1 MCQFFQPRRSFYI
14 TGRSGGLTRLLTE
27 ARTVGLSGREITA
40 GFGHPPYLARVQ
52 IRKSNPLRIQAR
64 NELILQ
70 AAQYAQNAGTGIR
83 ASVLFKMLN
92 LEGDT
97 DELVRILE
105 EEEKR
110 AVLPEPAA
118 TQPDASTTGAT
129 A

>member
-1 MCQFFQPRRSFYI
+1 M
-14 TGRSGGLTRLLTE
+14 
-27 ARTVGLSGREITA
+27 
-40 GFGHPPYLARVQ
+40 Q

-70 AAQYAQNAGTGIR
+70 AAQYAQKAGSGIR
-83 ASVLFKMLN
+83 PSVLFQMLN

-110 AVLPEPAA
+110 AAASKAPQPLEDGKSPSPERL
-118 TQPDASTTGAT
+118 QPGLSAPK
-129 A
+129 

>member
-1 MCQFFQPRRSFYI
+1 I

-70 AAQYAQNAGTGIR
+70 AAQYAQKAGSGIR
-83 ASVLFKMLN
+83 PSVLFQMLN

-110 AVLPEPAA
+110 AAASKAPQPLEDGKSPSPERL
-118 TQPDASTTGAT
+118 QPGLSAPK
-129 A
+129 